1 MIKVNIPENISIAD
15 NTPRLE
21 VIPGNKI
28 IDYGKYLD
36 EKGEQKYS
44 FIVVDSTREIF
55 NSKTKWYSKTKLFK
69 IFGLNAERNL
79 L

>member
-1 MIKVNIPENISIAD
+1 MIKVSIPENVSIAD

-21 VIPGNKI
+21 VIQGNKI

-36 EKGEQKYS
+36 ETGEEKYS

-55 NSKTKWYSKTKLFK
+55 NPKTKWYSKTKLYK

>member
-15 NTPRLE
+15 NTPRIE
-21 VIPGNKI
+21 VIQGNKI

-55 NSKTKWYSKTKLFK
+55 NPKTKWYSKTKLFK

>member
-21 VIPGNKI
+21 VIQGNKI

-36 EKGEQKYS
+36 ETGEEKYS

-55 NSKTKWYSKTKLFK
+55 NPKTKWYSKTKLFK
-69 IFGLNAERNL
+69 IFGLNTERNL